1 MFMYS
6 KMSRYG
12 NVILTLTLLTSIYFL
27 CHSLY
32 LHSSN
37 VYLSQRVDVF
47 AAFQKN
53 ICLFYVRTIS
63 VRAFFIIWIKNLIF
77 LDNSTGNRWL
87 VLFSTFFRFFKFFN
101 LKHMFVTKFAFYC
114 SVWSTI
120 FWSAISRYQSFQFS
134 TSQRQ
139 QSFHTQAKPT
149 INWYGW
155 ENYNEK

>member
-77 LDNSTGNRWL
+77 LDNSIGNRWL

-101 LKHMFVTKFAFYC
+101 LKHMFVTKFVILLFCLINDFLKCNFKIPVVPIFYK
-114 SVWSTI
+114 ST
-120 FWSAISRYQSFQFS
+120 AAEFS
-134 TSQRQ
+134 HASQ
-139 QSFHTQAKPT
+139 T
-149 INWYGW
+149 
-155 ENYNEK
+155 YNKLIWLRTL